1 MSRQYFGDVLVEPS
15 GVSFATISAT
25 TITSL
30 VPPSVCPIPAFDMR
44 PGKIYELTVGGT
56 QSINAGTMT
65 LTALLNA
72 VSLGASPA
80 QVMAVS
86 SAAGPFLFRG
96 YLIVRGPVGIPAV
109 ANTPV
114 VFTGKWESS
123 GVTATASSQNSVA
136 ISTPAVNVDV
146 SIAQTL
152 NLSVT
157 CSVAPTIIPFWHCW
171 RSLN

>member
-1 MSRQYFGDVLVEPS
+1 MSRQYFGDVLVEPI
-15 GVSFATISAT
+15 GVSHPTITAT
-25 TITSL
+25 TITPL
-30 VPPSVCPIPAFDMR
+30 VPVAYCPIPAFDIR
-44 PGKIYELTVGGT
+44 PGKVYELTVGGN

-80 QVMAVS
+80 QTMAVS
-86 SAAGPFLFRG
+86 SAAGAFLFRG
-96 YLIVRGPVGIPAV
+96 YLICRGPIGLAG
-109 ANTPV
+109 ATTPV
-114 VFTGKWESS
+114 VFTGKWESA

-136 ISTPAVNVDV
+136 INTAATNVDV
-146 SIAQTL
+146 TIAQTL

-157 CSVAPTIIPFWHCW
+157 CTVNPTIVPFWHCW